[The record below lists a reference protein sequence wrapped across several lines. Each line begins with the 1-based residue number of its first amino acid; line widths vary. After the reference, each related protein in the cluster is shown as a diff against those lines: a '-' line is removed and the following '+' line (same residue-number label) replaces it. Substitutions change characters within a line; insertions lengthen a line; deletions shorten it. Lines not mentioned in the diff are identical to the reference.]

1 MRNLIHFVPVFTSI
15 IAFIFA
21 GILYQRW
28 RSKPASLYLAWW
40 TIGVVTYG
48 VGTLT
53 ESMTTLFGWHLWIF
67 RAWYISGALLGG
79 MPLAQGTVYL
89 VLSKKVANWLTI
101 ILVAYIAVASVF
113 ILLSPINQALVEPD
127 RLSGSVLVWQ
137 WARLFSPF
145 INLYALIF
153 LVGGAILSAWKYWR
167 RDNEL
172 GTRVLGNICIA
183 LGALL
188 PGIGGSFTRFGLV
201 EVLYVTEILG
211 LALIWLGYQLMV
223 ADSAVSIHLAQRRNA
238 NQAV

>member
-15 IAFIFA
+15 IAFVFA
-21 GILYQRW
+21 AVLYQRW
-28 RSKPASLYLAWW
+28 RSKSTSLYLAWW
-40 TIGVVTYG
+40 TIGVITYG

-89 VLSKKVANWLTI
+89 VLPKKVANWLTI
-101 ILVAYIAVASVF
+101 VLVAYIAVASIF
-113 ILLSPINQALVEPD
+113 ILLSPVNLALVEPD

-137 WARLFSPF
+137 WTRLFSPLV
-145 INLYALIF
+145 NLYALIF
-153 LVGGAILSAWKYWR
+153 LVGGALLSAWKYWR

-172 GTRVLGNICIA
+172 GTRVIGNICIA

-188 PGIGGSFTRFGLV
+188 PGIGGSFTRFGHV

-223 ADSAVSIHLAQRRNA
+223 ADSVISIHLSQRRSA
-238 NQAV
+238 GQAV

>member
-15 IAFIFA
+15 IAFVFA
-21 GILYQRW
+21 AVLYQRW
-28 RSKPASLYLAWW
+28 RSKPTSPYLAWW
-40 TIGVVTYG
+40 TIGVITYG

-89 VLSKKVANWLTI
+89 VLPKKVANWLTI
-101 ILVAYIAVASVF
+101 VLVAYIAVASIF
-113 ILLSPINQALVEPD
+113 ILLSPVNLALVEPD

-137 WARLFSPF
+137 WTRLFSPLV
-145 INLYALIF
+145 NLYALIF
-153 LVGGAILSAWKYWR
+153 LVGGALLSAWKYWR

-172 GTRVLGNICIA
+172 GTRVIGNICIA

-188 PGIGGSFTRFGLV
+188 PGIGGSFTRFGHV

-223 ADSAVSIHLAQRRNA
+223 ADSVISIHLAQRRSA
-238 NQAV
+238 GQAI